1 VSSKRTKTAS
11 RSRPAATS
19 QSVDPGESAATSPE
33 PGTSW
38 WLIGLSALWLVAFLV
53 FFSCFDFPNNSW
65 LTRVAVWIDLPDLI
79 VASQFFSARWGNL
92 AQRVSIF
99 TPAAFA
105 LTSAWFWGQILLR
118 VLRPSVERRSAE
130 GVVFSFALGLSG
142 LSLTTLLLG
151 LAGLLS
157 RVTVI
162 PILAVSLPLEAIFL
176 RRDLNRRRNA
186 DSLPA
191 QPQPSTRRY
200 LWLALAAMAPFV
212 ITMWLGSMS
221 PERDFDVLAYHF
233 EGPKEYFEAGRITFL
248 PHNVYTNFPF
258 FAEMLVLL
266 GMVLRGD
273 WYWGA
278 IVGKVVLFAFAPLTA
293 LTLYAAGRRYFS
305 PQAGLM
311 AAVVFLSTPWIDRIT
326 IITYVEGPLTFFVAA
341 TLLAVLIA
349 LERFRGGLPA
359 LRDVFV
365 VGLLAGSGMACKY
378 TGLLQVVVPM
388 GLAVVVGAW
397 WALRGN
403 PTRVASVS
411 KCALAFALGVAVTIG
426 PWLVKNL
433 VLTGNPVYPLAYN
446 LFGGRDWSPELN
458 ARFVPAH
465 SPHKFGPAVLGQNL
479 LDVIADNDW
488 SSPLLFGLA
497 PLALLVARRRGLVL
511 ALWLLFGYLFFA
523 WWGFTHRIDRF
534 WVPIIPVVA
543 LLAGVGATWTN
554 AVAWRWIAGAV
565 ICLALWF
572 NFALVAG
579 QGVYSGTT
587 MEAWEI
593 TGYNAWLSDLE
604 RARENAAYPYFSFM
618 NRWLPKGS
626 KVLDVGDGQV
636 FNAQFPIVYNT
647 VFNHSIFKKWF
658 AGKPAAPSSKDSA
671 LPLKPAK
678 EILQT
683 LHEHGITHIYVC
695 WEWIRRYRDPGNYG
709 YTEFVEPARFEQ
721 LMQEGVLGRPVTFGV
736 LSKQGMS
743 SDAVQRLEASVAQ
756 GQAIPARNNLPIFV
770 TDLVP
775 GISESD
781 RSALAGWSA
790 PLLTDAENHEVVIN
804 AQIFPVR

>member
-1 VSSKRTKTAS
+1 M
-11 RSRPAATS
+11 AT
-19 QSVDPGESAATSPE
+19 
-33 PGTSW
+33 
-38 WLIGLSALWLVAFLV
+38 LWLVAFLV
-53 FFSCFDFPNNSW
+53 FFSCFDFPNNRW
-65 LTRVAVWIDLPDLI
+65 LTRVAVWIDLPDL
-79 VASQFFSARWGNL
+79 VLPSQFLTARWSNL
-92 AQRVSIF
+92 GQRAAIF
-99 TPAAFA
+99 GPAAFVLA
-105 LTSAWFWGQILLR
+105 AAWCLGQL
-118 VLRPSVERRSAE
+118 VLRLLQPSVGRRSAE
-130 GVVFSFALGLSG
+130 GTVFAFALGLSG
-142 LSLTTLLLG
+142 LSLATLALG
-151 LAGLLS
+151 LAGWLL
-157 RVTVI
+157 RAVFLGLCAVPLFCETA
-162 PILAVSLPLEAIFL
+162 LAI
-176 RRDLNRRRNA
+176 RDFR
-186 DSLPA
+186 A
-191 QPQPSTRRY
+191 QASTREAQSSPRSAKSP
-200 LWLALAAMAPFV
+200 LFWLILAAMVPFV
-212 ITMWLGSMS
+212 CVMWLGSMS
-221 PERDFDVLAYHF
+221 PEREFDKLAYHF
-233 EGPKEYFEAGRITFL
+233 EGPKEYFQAGRITFL

-258 FAEMLVLL
+258 FAEMLALL

-278 IVGKVVLFAFAPLTA
+278 HVGKNVLFVLAPLTA
-293 LTLYAAGRRYFS
+293 LTLYATGRRYFS
-305 PQAGLM
+305 PSAGLL
-311 AAVVFLSTPWIDRIT
+311 AALVFLSTPWIDRIT
-326 IITYVEGPLTFFVAA
+326 IFAYVEGPLTCFVAA
-341 TLLAVLIA
+341 TLLAAFIA
-349 LERFRGGLPA
+349 LERFRAGLPA
-359 LRDVFV
+359 VRDVFLA
-365 VGLLAGSGMACKY
+365 GLLAGSGMACKY
-378 TGLLQVVVPM
+378 TGLLQVVIPM
-388 GLAVVVGAW
+388 GLTVVGGGW

-403 PTRVASVS
+403 PARASILS
-411 KCALAFALGVAVTIG
+411 KGVLAFTLGVTVTIG
-426 PWLVKNL
+426 PWLVKN
-433 VLTGNPVYPLAYN
+433 VFETGNPVYPLAYN
-446 LFGGRDWSPELN
+446 LFGGRDWDPELN

-511 ALWLLFGYLFFA
+511 GLWLLFGYLFFA

-543 LLAGVGATWTN
+543 LLAGVGATWTS
-554 AVAWRWIAGAV
+554 ATAWRWIAGAV

-647 VFNHSIFKKWF
+647 VFNHSIFKEWF
-658 AGKPAAPSSKDSA
+658 AGPPAAPNTKDSE

-695 WEWIRRYRDPGNYG
+695 WEWIRRYREPLNYG
-709 YTEFVEPARFEQ
+709 FTEFVEPARFEQ
-721 LMQEGVLGRPVTFGV
+721 LMQEGVLGPPVTFGV

-743 SDAVQRLEASVAQ
+743 SDAVQRLEARVAQ
-756 GQAIPARNNLPIFV
+756 GQAIPAKNDLPIFV

-775 GISESD
+775 GLSESD

-790 PLLTDAENHEVVIN
+790 PLLTDAENHDVVIN